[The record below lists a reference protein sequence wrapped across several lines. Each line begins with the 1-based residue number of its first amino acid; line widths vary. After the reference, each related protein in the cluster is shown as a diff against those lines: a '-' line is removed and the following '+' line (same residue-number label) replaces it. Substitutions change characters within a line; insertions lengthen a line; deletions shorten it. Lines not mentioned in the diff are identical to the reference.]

1 MTASSALSAIG
12 WRWPPQALDPGW
24 AALLAAHPAARPAR
38 IVEQHR
44 SGYRVAEAID
54 QADPAESLPEWQ
66 RAGSYRKGEIN
77 PEARPAVGDWV
88 LVEGEAPSRCGS
100 SPCCRAFPRSS
111 AAPPAS
117 TTAS

>member
-1 MTASSALSAIG
+1 MSLSAAPAALPALSAIG
-12 WRWPPQALDPGW
+12 WRWTPQALDPGW

-44 SGYRVAEAID
+44 SGYRLAEAID

-88 LVEGEAPSRCGS
+88 LVEGEAPKS
-100 SPCCRAFPRSS
+100 
-111 AAPPAS
+111 
-117 TTAS
+117 